1 LEKEVIDL
9 QEQTNQADFYGRP
22 YEETQVILDELS
34 NKQAKLEKS
43 IERWSELELIQSE
56 MPG

>member
-9 QEQTNQADFYGRP
+9 QEQTNQADFYSRP

-43 IERWSELELIQSE
+43 IERWSELELI
-56 MPG
+56 